1 MLLTGSNLESPPM
14 PAGKNRP
21 AIFTYIGY
29 ILLLGACLQ
38 LSACVTQSAGIGF
51 GNTISDKT
59 PEGRLRLDILHT
71 AQSML
76 GKPYQYGGTTPRG
89 FDCSGLVYYTYS
101 RVGIKVPRTTRD
113 QYRQTRA
120 LSPDQLLPGDVLFF
134 RIDKREISHVG
145 IYLGGNMFI
154 HAPVSGKRV
163 TRESITSRYWRAH
176 FVGGGRLI

>member
-1 MLLTGSNLESPPM
+1 MRTGQNC
-14 PAGKNRP
+14 PATV
-21 AIFTYIGY
+21 TYLCY

-38 LSACVTQSAGIGF
+38 LSACATQSVGIGF
-51 GNTISDKT
+51 GNALSDKT
-59 PEGRLRLDILHT
+59 PDGRLRLDILRT

-101 RVGIKVPRTTRD
+101 KAGIRVPRTTRD

-120 LSPDQLLPGDVLFF
+120 LPSEQLLPGDVLFF
-134 RIDKREISHVG
+134 RIDDRNVSHVG

-163 TRESITSRYWRAH
+163 TRESITSRYWRTH